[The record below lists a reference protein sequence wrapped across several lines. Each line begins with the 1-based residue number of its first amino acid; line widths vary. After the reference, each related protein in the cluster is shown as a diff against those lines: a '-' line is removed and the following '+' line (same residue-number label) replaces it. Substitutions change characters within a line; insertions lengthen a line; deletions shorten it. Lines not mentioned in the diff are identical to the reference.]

1 MFDYLFCFCCS
12 FYFVFVFI
20 FCFVLP
26 ESFALILEM
35 QFSWVHNYGLFG
47 FFPQLFEDNILLNIG
62 FHCCFE
68 KYAVNLI
75 TVGLLVGFVG
85 DLSFLSGCF

>member
-1 MFDYLFCFCCS
+1 ML
-12 FYFVFVFI
+12 VWLHIRVQT
-20 FCFVLP
+20 VL
-26 ESFALILEM
+26 
-35 QFSWVHNYGLFG
+35 
-47 FFPQLFEDNILLNIG
+47 FPQLFEDNILLNIG